1 MTNRAHELCS
11 RRRFLRICAASAA
24 LGTVGSKASA
34 SEPVTST
41 WRGMAFGG
49 LASIELR
56 HSDHARVRR
65 VLPMVMA
72 EIERLESIMSL
83 YRADS
88 ALVHLNRQGHLGAAP
103 ADLVSVLSR
112 ARALG
117 DLSRGRFDVSVQ
129 PLWQVYAEHFS
140 ASRPDPAGPAPDLVR
155 RRAESVDY
163 QSLEIEASA
172 VRLARPGMAVTLN
185 GIAQGYI
192 TDRIVD
198 LLKNEGFEHVLADL
212 GELRAHGKA
221 GDNRP
226 WRAVIKSPL
235 FGPED
240 EIQIELG
247 NQALATSGSYGFR
260 FDAAGRFHH
269 LFDPRSGTCPQ
280 RYASVSVLAPDATTA
295 DALAT
300 ACNLLPPD
308 AIGGLLRDAGA
319 TRAIIIMPDGAV
331 TTIDA

>member
-1 MTNRAHELCS
+1 MTIRAHGLCS

-24 LGTVGSKASA
+24 LGIVRPMAAA
-34 SEPVTST
+34 SEPATST

-49 LASIELR
+49 LASIELH
-56 HSDHARVRR
+56 HSDHGRVRR

-72 EIERLESIMSL
+72 EIERLEGIMSL
-83 YRADS
+83 YREDS
-88 ALVHLNRQGHLGAAP
+88 ALMQLNRQGHLGAAP

-117 DLSRGRFDVSVQ
+117 DLSQGCFDVCVQ
-129 PLWQVYAEHFS
+129 PLWQVYADHFS
-140 ASRPDPAGPAPDLVR
+140 APHPDPAGPPPDLVR

-163 QSLEIEASA
+163 QSLEVDASA

-212 GELRAHGKA
+212 GELRPLGKA
-221 GDNRP
+221 GVNQP
-226 WRAVIKSPL
+226 WRAVIKNPL
-235 FGPED
+235 FGRGDGIE
-240 EIQIELG
+240 IELG

-300 ACNLLPPD
+300 ACNLMPPES
-308 AIGGLLRDAGA
+308 IEGLLRAAGA

>member
-1 MTNRAHELCS
+1 VTNRAHGPCS

-24 LGTVGSKASA
+24 LGTVRSMAAS

-56 HSDHARVRR
+56 HSDHSRVRR

-83 YRADS
+83 YRPDS
-88 ALVHLNRQGHLGAAP
+88 ALVQLNRQGHLYAAP

-112 ARALG
+112 ARTLG

-140 ASRPDPAGPAPDLVR
+140 APRPDPAGPHPDLVR

-163 QSLEIEASA
+163 RSLEVEASA
-172 VRLARPGMAVTLN
+172 VRLARPRMAVTLN

-198 LLKNEGFEHVLADL
+198 LLTNEGFEHVLADL
-212 GELRAHGKA
+212 GEIRALGNA
-221 GDNRP
+221 GVDRP
-226 WRAVIKSPL
+226 WRAVIKNPL
-235 FGPED
+235 FGHDDGIE
-240 EIQIELG
+240 IELG
-247 NQALATSGSYGFR
+247 KQALATSGSYGFR
-260 FDAAGRFHH
+260 FDAAGLFHH

-300 ACNLLPPD
+300 ACNLMPPES
-308 AIGGLLRDAGA
+308 IESLLKAAGA
-319 TRAIIIMPDGAV
+319 TRAVIVMPDGV
-331 TTIDA
+331 ITTIDA

>member
-1 MTNRAHELCS
+1 MTSRAHGPGS

-24 LGTVGSKASA
+24 LSAVGPMAPA
-34 SEPVTST
+34 SESMVTT

-65 VLPMVMA
+65 VLPMVVA
-72 EIERLESIMSL
+72 EVERLESIMSL

-88 ALVHLNRQGHLGAAP
+88 ALVQLNRQGHLGAAP
-103 ADLVSVLSR
+103 ADLVSLLSR

-117 DLSRGRFDVSVQ
+117 DLSRGCFDVSVQ
-129 PLWQVYAEHFS
+129 PLWQVYADHFS
-140 ASRPDPAGPAPDLVR
+140 ASRPDPAGPAPALVR
-155 RRAESVDY
+155 QRAESVDY
-163 QSLEIEASA
+163 RSLEIEASA
-172 VRLARPGMAVTLN
+172 VRLARPGMALTLN

-192 TDRIVD
+192 ADRIVD
-198 LLKNEGFEHVLADL
+198 LLKNERFEHVLADL
-212 GELRAHGKA
+212 GELRGLGSA
-221 GDNRP
+221 GADRP
-226 WRAVIKSPL
+226 WRTVIKNPL
-235 FGPED
+235 FGD
-240 EIQIELG
+240 DDGIGIELG

-300 ACNLLPPD
+300 ACNLMPPES
-308 AIGGLLRDAGA
+308 IKGLLKAAGA
-319 TRAIIIMPDGAV
+319 TRAVIIMPDGAV

>member
-1 MTNRAHELCS
+1 M
-11 RRRFLRICAASAA
+11 
-24 LGTVGSKASA
+24 ASA
-34 SEPVTST
+34 SEPVTAK

-56 HSDHARVRR
+56 HSDHSRVRR

-88 ALVHLNRQGHLGAAP
+88 ALVQLNRQGHLGAAP

-112 ARALG
+112 ACALG

-140 ASRPDPAGPAPDLVR
+140 TPRPDLRGPAPDLVR

-163 QSLEIEASA
+163 RSLEIEPSA
-172 VRLARPGMAVTLN
+172 VRLARSGMAVTLN

-212 GELRAHGKA
+212 GELRALGKA

-235 FGPED
+235 FGQEN

-300 ACNLLPPD
+300 ACNLMPPE
-308 AIGGLLRDAGA
+308 AIGGLLKAAGA
-319 TRAIIIMPDGAV
+319 TRAVIIMPDGAV

>member
-1 MTNRAHELCS
+1 MMNRAHGLCS

-24 LGTVGSKASA
+24 LGTVGPVASA
-34 SEPVTST
+34 SDQVTST

-49 LASIELR
+49 LASIKLH

-88 ALVHLNRQGHLGAAP
+88 ALVRLNRQSHLDDAP

-117 DLSRGRFDVSVQ
+117 ELSRGCFDVSVQ

-140 ASRPDPAGPAPDLVR
+140 AARSDLAGPSADLVR

-163 QSLEIEASA
+163 RALEVEAST
-172 VRLARPGMAVTLN
+172 VRLSRPGMAVTLN

-212 GELRAHGKA
+212 GEIRALGKA
-221 GDNRP
+221 GINRP
-226 WRAVIKSPL
+226 WRAVIKNPL
-235 FGPED
+235 AGHNEGI
-240 EIQIELG
+240 EIELG

-280 RYASVSVLAPDATTA
+280 RYASVSVLAPEATTA

-300 ACNLLPPD
+300 ACNLMPPES
-308 AIGGLLRDAGA
+308 IEGLLKAAGA
-319 TRAIIIMPDGAV
+319 TRAVIIMPDGAI